1 MAAREQ
7 FGDYVLLKKLFEDSL
22 GETFRAG
29 KAGKQG
35 LEQVVLL
42 RVLNGRDLDAQ
53 AFWGKVADRRPL
65 HDVLKS
71 PNVGSGVDLSRMRG
85 VPYVAYEYISGKSLG
100 NLMVQAEREHSPIP
114 TDLALFIADRI
125 ALGLAVGYENRFHE
139 DRILHGFLMPNLVM
153 LSNEGEIRVL
163 GFEVAPGLRA
173 GMAASAVA
181 ADVTPYLS
189 PEALGGAPISKTDD
203 IYSLGAI
210 LFELLTGRRPQGGGA
225 AVAQVDGA
233 TLAADAMPIP
243 PELVTLLK
251 RSLGPAAQRV
261 PDVVSWHKALAKI
274 MVDRHYQPTTFN
286 LAFFMHTL
294 FRDEIDRESKEIE
307 VEKTVT
313 VAAKQVVPPAAV
325 PSADRSGGATKP
337 QAPVFST
344 YSSTS
349 EAASSAPGNK
359 KGLIIGIAAGGAV
372 VVAGVLYL
380 LLSGG
385 GSKPQENLPQT
396 DATITIPASASTAEH
411 ATSMTPD
418 EIKAQLDKMLEERTA
433 AMEKNLKTQYDSKI
447 SELQKA
453 LTDAQKTGATRV
465 AVPAT
470 AAPPP
475 TTTAEKPAP
484 TGGASEPAPAATTP
498 SQPAASTSE
507 PAATSGTTASAPAEE
522 PRPVEPAP
530 APVQAP
536 ATTSTTRAQS
546 VRVGDL
552 VEAGPGVTP
561 PKLAS
566 RLEPRYPPTARN
578 FNKSA
583 TVNVRALVDENGRVE
598 RAEVSGAKAGYGFDD
613 AALAAA
619 RSARFDPATKGGVRV
634 KMWTLLRITFQ
645 P

>member
-53 AFWGKVADRRPL
+53 AFWGKVADRRAL

-71 PNVGSGVDLSRMRG
+71 PNVGSGVDLSRIRG

-114 TDLALFIADRI
+114 TDLALFVADRI
-125 ALGLAVGYENRFHE
+125 ALGLAVGYENRFHD
-139 DRILHGFLMPNLVM
+139 DRVMHGFLMPNLAM

-163 GFEVAPGLRA
+163 GFEIAPGLRA

-233 TLAADAMPIP
+233 MLAADAMPIP

-274 MVDRHYQPTTFN
+274 MIDRHYQPTTFN

-313 VAAKQVVPPAAV
+313 VAARQVVPPAAV
-325 PSADRSGGATKP
+325 PAADRPAPAAKP
-337 QAPVFST
+337 AGPVFST
-344 YSSTS
+344 YNTAS
-349 EAASSAPGNK
+349 ETAAEGEGNK
-359 KGLIIGIAAGGAV
+359 KGLLIGLAAGGAV

-385 GSKPQENLPQT
+385 GPKKVETLPQT

-411 ATSMTPD
+411 ATSMTPE
-418 EIKAQLDKMLEERTA
+418 EIKAQLDQMLEERTA
-433 AMEKNLKTQYDSKI
+433 AMEKNLKSQYDSKI
-447 SELQKA
+447 SDLQKA

-465 AVPAT
+465 TVPST
-470 AAPPP
+470 AASPPS
-475 TTTAEKPAP
+475 TTAEKPTTTTSAP
-484 TGGASEPAPAATTP
+484 EPAPAATTP
-498 SQPAASTSE
+498 SQPAPATTE
-507 PAATSGTTASAPAEE
+507 PAATPATGSSAPVEE
-522 PRPVEPAP
+522 PRTVEPAP
-530 APVQAP
+530 VPAP
-536 ATTSTTRAQS
+536 AATSTTRAQS

-619 RSARFDPATKGGVRV
+619 RTARFEPATKGGVRV